1 MAINRN
7 ELELFLQ
14 QYERA
19 FGSNLGTGG
28 GRPNTRDPNE
38 TVAAV
43 MASYI
48 SRGVLVVNE
57 DGSLGPGP
65 RFNPNDTLLVGQMNR
80 INQGFAEAN
89 QREST
94 TAAQQDSIQSAID
107 NVTAQ
112 PTAQIPTRQPTGG
125 VGSGEG
131 QDLTDP
137 TTPSPAS
144 APVSAS
150 APAPTPASAPA
161 ATPAPEKDEE
171 ETVSSRLDD
180 WWERIVKRVRRS
192 ARGSASGPI
201 TLPGMGGV
209 IINTETITDPG
220 SWRVFLPGVIPS
232 LPSGPTIL
240 GTIEEILSNPSLV
253 LGGLI
258 DDLQNVISNPEE
270 VLAEI
275 FANSVGEGG
284 FVTTAVMTDVI
295 SSVID
300 RIEDAAG
307 EILRNE
313 DGIPEVNEQGSIL
326 GGQEEESTDEDILG
340 DTTNEDDP
348 FIDTGSTDSSTDD
361 SVVSTPEVGTTTPE
375 IGTTTPEVGATTPEI
390 GTTGVSSA
398 GDSAITGM
406 LSTGESQIG
415 EQPQQQLGAI
425 ETASEGG
432 GGGAGVQSG
441 SSMFDEFL
449 RRLRPIQIP
458 QISGISQL
466 PQKDA
471 LTELNDF
478 INRQNG
484 MFTGGNQII

>member
-1 MAINRN
+1 MAIRINASDDISPTD
-7 ELELFLQ
+7 LDLFLLS
-14 QYERA
+14 YERA
-19 FGSNLGTGG
+19 FGPNPGAGG

-48 SRGVLVVNE
+48 RRGVLVVNE

-65 RFNPNDTLLVGQMNR
+65 RFNPNDTLLVGQVNR
-80 INQGFAEAN
+80 INQAFEEAN

-94 TAAQQDSIQSAID
+94 TAAQQDPIQSAID

-112 PTAQIPTRQPTGG
+112 PTAQTPTRQPTGG

-131 QDLTDP
+131 QDLTDS
-137 TTPSPAS
+137 TT
-144 APVSAS
+144 
-150 APAPTPASAPA
+150 PAPTPAPAPE
-161 ATPAPEKDEE
+161 PEPEKDEE
-171 ETVSSRLDD
+171 ETVSSRLND
-180 WWERIVKRVRRS
+180 WWEGIVERVTRS

-220 SWRVFLPGVIPS
+220 SWRVFLPGVIPG
-232 LPSGPTIL
+232 LPSGPTVL
-240 GTIEEILSNPSLV
+240 GTVEEILSNPSLV

-275 FANSVGEGG
+275 FTNSVGEGG
-284 FVTTAVMTDVI
+284 FVTTTVMTDVI

-300 RIEDAAG
+300 RIEDAGG

-326 GGQEEESTDEDILG
+326 GGQEEESIDEDILG

-348 FIDTGSTDSSTDD
+348 FTDTGSTDSSTDD
-361 SVVSTPEVGTTTPE
+361 PVVSTPEVGTTTPE
-375 IGTTTPEVGATTPEI
+375 VGTTDVLST
-390 GTTGVSSA
+390 

-406 LSTGESQIG
+406 LSTGESQIS
-415 EQPQQQLGAI
+415 EQPQQQLGAT
-425 ETASEGG
+425 ETVSEG